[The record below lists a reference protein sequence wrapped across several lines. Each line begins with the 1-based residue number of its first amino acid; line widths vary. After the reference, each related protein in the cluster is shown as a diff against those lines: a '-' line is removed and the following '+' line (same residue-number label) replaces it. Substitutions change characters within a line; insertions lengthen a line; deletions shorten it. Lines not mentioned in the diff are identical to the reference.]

1 MQETLR
7 QFSAEA
13 TAMADW
19 VTAHRRAL
27 HQIPELSG
35 QERETQAY
43 ILRALTGLGI
53 PCQTYPDLCAVVGI
67 IEGAHPGPT
76 VALRADMDAL
86 PIDEP
91 EGAPHRSCHPGVMHA
106 CGHDA
111 HMAIQLGA
119 AKLLMAC
126 RGEMHGNIKLFFE
139 HAEETTGGAR
149 EMIAAGCMASPRVD
163 AILGLH
169 MCPQLPAG
177 VFRTRAGAVS
187 GSSDDVHITL
197 TGRTGHGAYPE
208 RSIDAIVIAAQVIAA
223 LQTVVSRNLS
233 PFDAAAL
240 SIGVIQGGTLSNVVC
255 DKVTLQGTLRTLTPE
270 ARDLAKRRIT
280 EIVAHTAAA
289 MGGEGAAELTGSYGA
304 VVNDPALTE
313 AALAV
318 ATEALG
324 ADRIAPPIAPSLGVE
339 SFNFFVQDTPGVYYD
354 MGCGVGAPLHAKDF
368 CVDEAC
374 LPVAVL
380 TQCAVAW
387 AFLSQLK
394 EQ

>member
-1 MQETLR
+1 MQDILR
-7 QFSAEA
+7 QFSTEA

-27 HQIPELSG
+27 HQIPELSS

-43 ILRALTGLGI
+43 IVRALTELGI
-53 PCQTYPDLCAVVGI
+53 PCQTYPGMCAVVGL
-67 IEGAHPGPT
+67 IEGAHTGPT

-91 EGAPHRSCHPGVMHA
+91 ESAPHCSRHPGAMHA

-119 AKLLMAC
+119 AKLLMAH
-126 RGEMHGNIKLFFE
+126 RGEMHGNIKLLFE
-139 HAEETTGGAR
+139 HAEETTGGAQQ
-149 EMIAAGCMASPRVD
+149 MIAAGCLEQPHVD
-163 AILGLH
+163 AMLGLH

-177 VFRTRAGAVS
+177 MLRTRAGAVS
-187 GSSDDVHITL
+187 GSSDDVHIAL

-208 RSIDAIVIAAQVIAA
+208 RSIDAIVIAAQVITA
-223 LQTVVSRNLS
+223 LQTLVSRNLS

-255 DKVTLQGTLRTLTPE
+255 DKVTLKGTLRTLTPE
-270 ARDLAKRRIT
+270 ARALAKRRIA
-280 EIVAHTAAA
+280 EIVSHTAAA
-289 MGGEGAAELTGSYGA
+289 MGGEGAVDIADSYGA
-304 VVNDPALTE
+304 VVNDPALTSIALSV
-313 AALAV
+313 AAE
-318 ATEALG
+318 TIGQEH
-324 ADRIAPPIAPSLGVE
+324 IAPPILPSLGVE
-339 SFNFFVQDTPGVYYD
+339 SFNFFVRRTPGVYYD

-374 LPVAVL
+374 LPVAVQ
-380 TQCAVAW
+380 TQSAIAW
-387 AFLSQLK
+387 AFLANLK
-394 EQ
+394 EK